1 MNSSKESLD
10 NAFQKMVIQMKPYVL
25 QNTNVKESRFIR
37 AWIKKLCNEAIYSI
51 AERKNRNLYALLLL
65 TMLHDGS
72 LDEPFTTL
80 PTDGVLPT
88 IPAYI
93 VDHLNSI
100 DVNKKKIG
108 LEPSWL
114 HEDSLLQDSLLSI
127 ENNLLVYKDI
137 FSPQKRERFM
147 LSSHFLL
154 KKNQLNENVKQ
165 AGVFKS
171 KFSNTN
177 NENESH
183 SFLDEDLEI
192 NNIKTEY
199 HVRNIKKS
207 SKINALHK
215 TEVVELKDNE
225 ITDVKK
231 FYEAKIEELE
241 KINKGLES
249 KISALN
255 EELSTLKSANRH
267 AIESLKKSE
276 EKAAE
281 TEKEFEKILCDKLSG
296 FELEMYKLQCS
307 HRENIHQLV
316 NEAEGKINSIK
327 YIMEKD
333 SSLLKE
339 EIKKCN
345 ERLNSQTQFNETIER
360 ENYKYRHEQQEY
372 KDIMEKQRIQIEEY
386 NIKLQQQKN
395 QAQEQEKLHQKFIDE
410 LNTKNE
416 HILNLQKEQDLQILK
431 KSSAISSLEAELV
444 LLKETIELMKSNEK
458 ESKVSTHQ
466 EVVKLQCAHQQ
477 QMLLIKNELGNK
489 LLEYEN
495 KLKKSDLLIIEKDEE
510 IKRLLT
516 NIDSHVNESNEA
528 IESFKKK
535 AEEDSANMFKELSIQ
550 LEVLQTSLRSARQK
564 IEDNKVE
571 FTKRLDEQRSMYE
584 KQILSYKES
593 FEFEKCQLKQQYDEQ
608 RSNLLKQ
615 IENQSNLQEQF
626 LKSWKEEESKYKD
639 QNDKHQ
645 KTIEEMESQV
655 RSLRVEVIQANTLR
669 KEQIVEI
676 GLLRKEEQEAARR
689 NEEALHSKYKNE
701 IDEINLRL
709 QKEHSIQ
716 LNLFTK
722 KMNEQ
727 LRNIENEYSKK
738 TAEDHNKIA
747 SLREE
752 LSAANKKA
760 GEYEKQLQECM
771 EMVSDERKKFSEY
784 QNQSLLK
791 REEMEEHYQNM
802 LMKSDEN
809 LFCCRQEYENKLKG
823 MLSSSVQQDLEDTIS
838 ALREQLQIMQ
848 AHIDILQAELDVN
861 EVKK

>member
-10 NAFQKMVIQMKPYVL
+10 DAFQKMVIQMKPHVL

-114 HEDSLLQDSLLSI
+114 HDDSLLQDSLLSI

-154 KKNQLNENVKQ
+154 KKNQLNENVKHV
-165 AGVFKS
+165 GVFKS
-171 KFSNTN
+171 KFSNPN
-177 NENESH
+177 NENESN
-183 SFLDEDLEI
+183 SFSDEDLEI
-192 NNIKTEY
+192 NKIKTEY
-199 HVRNIKKS
+199 HVRNRKKS
-207 SKINALHK
+207 SKINALHN
-215 TEVVELKDNE
+215 TEVVEQKNDE

-231 FYEAKIEELE
+231 FYEAKIEGLE
-241 KINKGLES
+241 KVNKGLES
-249 KISALN
+249 KISTLN
-255 EELSTLKSANRH
+255 EKLSTLKSANRH
-267 AIESLKKSE
+267 ANESLKKSE

-307 HRENIHQLV
+307 HRENIHQLF
-316 NEAEGKINSIK
+316 NEAEAKINSIK

-345 ERLNSQTQFNETIER
+345 ERLISQTKCNETIER

-372 KDIMEKQRIQIEEY
+372 KDIIEKQRIQIEEY

-395 QAQEQEKLHQKFIDE
+395 QALELEKLHQKFIDE

-416 HILNLQKEQDLQILK
+416 HILNLQKEQDLQNLK
-431 KSSAISSLEAELV
+431 KSSAILSLEAELV

-458 ESKVSTHQ
+458 ETKVSTNQ
-466 EVVKLQCAHQQ
+466 EIVKLQSAHKQ
-477 QMLLIKNELGNK
+477 QMLLIKNELENK

-516 NIDSHVNESNEA
+516 KIDSHVNESNEA

-535 AEEDSANMFKELSIQ
+535 AEEDSTNMFKELSIQ

-615 IENQSNLQEQF
+615 IENQSNHQEQF

-727 LRNIENEYSKK
+727 LKNIENEYSKK

-752 LSAANKKA
+752 LSAANKKV

-784 QNQSLLK
+784 QNQNLLK

-823 MLSSSVQQDLEDTIS
+823 MLASSVQQDLEDTIS

-848 AHIDILQAELDVN
+848 ARIDILQAELDVN
-861 EVKK
+861 KVTK